1 MRGIVGHHNKNKTA
15 KRILFLPHIF
25 PIMGGGD
32 DRQDMWCRR
41 EANVKLAD
49 TVRIMPHSA
58 AIPAHEVRERC
69 FEPRRASMH
78 WLRPSDKT
86 HTHNPTVSRQRNP
99 EPHACT
105 TYPAVHPT
113 THPKEVKY
121 E

>member
-1 MRGIVGHHNKNKTA
+1 MRRRIHSDA

-49 TVRIMPHSA
+49 TVRIMPYSA

-69 FEPRRASMH
+69 IRAMDGEYA
-78 WLRPSDKT
+78 PVADGDCNADKIRT
-86 HTHNPTVSRQRNP
+86 AS
-99 EPHACT
+99 
-105 TYPAVHPT
+105 
-113 THPKEVKY
+113 
-121 E
+121 

>member
-1 MRGIVGHHNKNKTA
+1 MRRRIHSDA
-15 KRILFLPHIF
+15 KRILFLTDLF

-69 FEPRRASMH
+69 IRAMDGEYAPVASV
-78 WLRPSDKT
+78 LQ
-86 HTHNPTVSRQRNP
+86 N
-99 EPHACT
+99 
-105 TYPAVHPT
+105 TYA
-113 THPKEVKY
+113 
-121 E
+121 